1 MLEGESMTS
10 RTTSTVYPCLC
21 YDDALGA
28 IAWLGLAFGF
38 KQRLLV
44 PGPDGRVVHSELT
57 LDEAVIMVNTA
68 RDADGRHSPRGLPGM
83 PQMLSVFVAD
93 PDAHFERARS
103 AGAEIIDA
111 LADLPFGAR
120 GYTTR
125 DLEGHLWHFSNYRPG
140 EFWDQ
145 GE

>member
-1 MLEGESMTS
+1 MSAGETMTS
-10 RTTSTVYPCLC
+10 RTTSTIYPCLC
-21 YDDALGA
+21 YDDAIGA
-28 IAWLGLAFGF
+28 IEWLERAFGF
-38 KQRLLV
+38 RKRLLV
-44 PGPDGRVVHSELT
+44 SGPDGRVIHSELS
-57 LDEAVIMVNTA
+57 LEDAVIMVNTA
-68 RDADGRHSPRGLPGM
+68 RPGEGRLAPTGLPGM

-93 PDAHFERARS
+93 PDAHFEQARS

-145 GE
+145 TE